1 MSENTYYTPSTN
13 KLPEV
18 FIDYDNNALK
28 LTGRCIKEDVH
39 DFFVNLLDRLTSMT
53 NIKVIVDLEYL
64 NSSSLR
70 HLIFLLSSDELSVV
84 EVEWLH
90 GEEDFDV
97 EEKGWDV
104 EWVVNEK
111 KKDVKFTI
119 IKKPIQ

>member
-1 MSENTYYTPSTN
+1 MSENTYYAASTR

-18 FIDYDNNALK
+18 FIDYDNNTLK

-39 DFFVNLLDRLTSMT
+39 DFYVDLMDRLISIT

-70 HLIFLLSSDELSVV
+70 HLIFLLSTDELTIT
-84 EVEWLH
+84 EIEWLH

-97 EEKGWDV
+97 EEKGEDV
-104 EWVVNEK
+104 EWTLRERN
-111 KKDVKFTI
+111 KDIKFTI
-119 IKKPIQ
+119 IKKPI

>member
-1 MSENTYYTPSTN
+1 MSENTYYAASTR

-18 FIDYDNNALK
+18 FIDYDNNTLK

-39 DFFVNLLDRLTSMT
+39 DFFVDLMNRLIPMT

-70 HLIFLLSSDELSVV
+70 HLIFLLSSDELSVT

-97 EEKGWDV
+97 EEKGQDV
-104 EWVVNEK
+104 EWVVQEK
-111 KKDVKFTI
+111 NPNIKFSI

>member
-1 MSENTYYTPSTN
+1 MENTYYTPSTS

-18 FIDYDNNALK
+18 FIDYDNNAMK

-39 DFFVNLLDRLTSMT
+39 DFFVDLLERLSSINNL
-53 NIKVIVDLEYL
+53 KVIVDLEYL

-70 HLIFLLSSDELSVV
+70 HLIFLLSSDELSVT

-97 EEKGWDV
+97 EEKGEDV
-104 EWVVNEK
+104 EWTLRERN
-111 KKDVKFTI
+111 KDIKFTI
-119 IKKPIQ
+119 IKKPI